1 MEQIKLFDYEEP
13 EVSPLRL
20 YSKYQRWKWEHKYK
34 KAIENSN
41 IRCKNCK
48 HLISKLAICPSE
60 RNYYKCELLGRSS
73 SSATDIR
80 LSYVCD
86 LFEEENGASRK

>member
-1 MEQIKLFDYEEP
+1 MEQIKLFDYEET
-13 EVSPLRL
+13 ELSPLRL
-20 YSKYQRWKWEHKYK
+20 YSKYQTWKWKHKYK
-34 KAIENSN
+34 KAKDKSD
-41 IRCKNCK
+41 IRCKHCK

-60 RNYYKCELLGRSS
+60 KNYYKCELLGRSS

-86 LFEEENGASRK
+86 LWEKNGSSRK